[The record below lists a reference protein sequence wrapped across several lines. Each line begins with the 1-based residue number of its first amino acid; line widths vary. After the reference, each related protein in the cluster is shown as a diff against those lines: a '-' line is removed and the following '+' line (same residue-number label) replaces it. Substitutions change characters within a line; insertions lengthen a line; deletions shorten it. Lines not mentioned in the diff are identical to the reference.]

1 MLDTQFPT
9 ETARGLRTETR
20 CQSGC
25 RAIRHPGSPDHV
37 RRSAT
42 WVGPFSNPNL
52 SSRSEPRTIANRA
65 SHESAPGVGDH
76 FGSDLRFGSSRAPV
90 QAPLRFRPRFGS
102 GPASVQTPL
111 RFRPRFGSDPA
122 SVQTLFRFRPCFG
135 SGTASVQTP
144 LRFRH
149 RFGSSPASVQAVSW
163 VERCLG
169 EAACRSSDG
178 AGLPGRRANS
188 SALGSAQVNLGLR
201 LVRATTMGGGRAR
214 RTAAMPSVCSLTGPH
229 GRLTRRATR
238 GRWGIAVFVEGPRNT
253 PCEVASAVIRAPNAP
268 ARWAQA
274 VLPGS
279 SGSSWRGSSAGSAR
293 GDADAACTAGAILLA
308 GPSQLSFLGCAP
320 LQSGCSGLEVGA
332 LVDAASGTR
341 YCIWPFS
348 AQRPPRRLA
357 G

>member
-1 MLDTQFPT
+1 
-9 ETARGLRTETR
+9 
-20 CQSGC
+20 
-25 RAIRHPGSPDHV
+25 
-37 RRSAT
+37 
-42 WVGPFSNPNL
+42 
-52 SSRSEPRTIANRA
+52 
-65 SHESAPGVGDH
+65 
-76 FGSDLRFGSSRAPV
+76 
-90 QAPLRFRPRFGS
+90 
-102 GPASVQTPL
+102 
-111 RFRPRFGSDPA
+111 
-122 SVQTLFRFRPCFG
+122 
-135 SGTASVQTP
+135 
-144 LRFRH
+144 
-149 RFGSSPASVQAVSW
+149 VSW

-201 LVRATTMGGGRAR
+201 LVRATTMGGGCRAR

-229 GRLTRRATR
+229 VRLTRRATR

>member
-1 MLDTQFPT
+1 MSQRLESVITSVQT
-9 ETARGLRTETR
+9 
-20 CQSGC
+20 
-25 RAIRHPGSPDHV
+25 
-37 RRSAT
+37 SAS
-42 WVGPFSNPNL
+42 VQ
-52 SSRSEPRTIANRA
+52 AA
-65 SHESAPGVGDH
+65 
-76 FGSDLRFGSSRAPV
+76 LRFKPRSGSGPASV

-102 GPASVQTPL
+102 GPASVQT
-111 RFRPRFGSDPA
+111 
-122 SVQTLFRFRPCFG
+122 LFRFRPC
-135 SGTASVQTP
+135 
-144 LRFRH
+144 
-149 RFGSSPASVQAVSW
+149 FGSSPASVQAVSW

>member
-90 QAPLRFRPRFGS
+90 QAALRFRPRFGS
-102 GPASVQTPL
+102 GPASVQT
-111 RFRPRFGSDPA
+111 
-122 SVQTLFRFRPCFG
+122 LFRFRPC
-135 SGTASVQTP
+135 
-144 LRFRH
+144 
-149 RFGSSPASVQAVSW
+149 FGSSPASVQAVSW

>member
-102 GPASVQTPL
+102 GPASVQAPL
-111 RFRPRFGSDPA
+111 RFRPCFGSDPV

-135 SGTASVQTP
+135 SDPVSVQAP
-144 LRFRH
+144 LRFRPCH
-149 RFGSSPASVQAVSW
+149 GSSGASVRPLADQATVPAFLAGVQTALPWAVRRSI
-163 VERCLG
+163 L
-169 EAACRSSDG
+169 ACASFEPPRW
-178 AGLPGRRANS
+178 
-188 SALGSAQVNLGLR
+188 
-201 LVRATTMGGGRAR
+201 GGGRAR

>member
-1 MLDTQFPT
+1 MSQRL
-9 ETARGLRTETR
+9 
-20 CQSGC
+20 
-25 RAIRHPGSPDHV
+25 
-37 RRSAT
+37 
-42 WVGPFSNPNL
+42 
-52 SSRSEPRTIANRA
+52 
-65 SHESAPGVGDH
+65 ESVIT
-76 FGSDLRFGSSRAPV
+76 SVQTSAPV
-90 QAPLRFRPRFGS
+90 QAALRFRPRFGS
-102 GPASVQTPL
+102 GPASVQAPL
-111 RFRPRFGSDPA
+111 RFRPRFGSDPV

-135 SGTASVQTP
+135 SDPVSVQT
-144 LRFRH
+144 LFRFRPC
-149 RFGSSPASVQAVSW
+149 FGSSPASVQAVSW